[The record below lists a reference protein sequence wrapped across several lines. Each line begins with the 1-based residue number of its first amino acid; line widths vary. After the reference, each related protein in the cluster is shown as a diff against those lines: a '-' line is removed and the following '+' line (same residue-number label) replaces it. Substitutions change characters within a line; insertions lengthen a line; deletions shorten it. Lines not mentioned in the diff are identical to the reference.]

1 MTIENAIAT
10 LRDRFGDQLS
20 TAQVIREHHGHDE
33 SWHPDALPDAVIFPE
48 TTWHAAFGGPPG
60 RSQHAINF
68 MASPV
73 TDEEIANIKAL
84 YESWTYSLHPAAELI
99 NSDRPRLRAMVER
112 MVELGFGP
120 PAPAVPFE

>member
-1 MTIENAIAT
+1 MPPWH
-10 LRDRFGDQLS
+10 LDRRIGIQ
-20 TAQVIREHHGHDE
+20 
-33 SWHPDALPDAVIFPE
+33 
-48 TTWHAAFGGPPG
+48 
-60 RSQHAINF
+60 NF
-68 MASPV
+68 KNDPSL
-73 TDEEIANIKAL
+73 TDEEIAHIKAL

>member
-1 MTIENAIAT
+1 MSVRPPIGGTVAAGNEGDLAIAAEYVT
-10 LRDRFGDQLS
+10 
-20 TAQVIREHHGHDE
+20 
-33 SWHPDALPDAVIFPE
+33 PD
-48 TTWHAAFGGPPG
+48 
-60 RSQHAINF
+60 AINF

-73 TDEEIANIKAL
+73 TDEEIAHIKAL

-120 PAPAVPFE
+120 PAPPVPFE